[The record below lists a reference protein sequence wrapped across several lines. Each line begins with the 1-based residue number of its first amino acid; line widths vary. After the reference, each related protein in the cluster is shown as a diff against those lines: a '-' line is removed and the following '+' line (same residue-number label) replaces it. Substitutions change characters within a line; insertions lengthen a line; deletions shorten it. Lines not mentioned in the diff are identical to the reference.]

1 MARPNYETI
10 RDKTPFRWRVN
21 STYHA
26 FFALVDVP
34 LRQVNLHSE
43 AMIGLVRRGRPLF
56 RHQWGDRVSIPSLS
70 TPAISYGHIN
80 GLGADLIFP
89 EEGEVSFTKIC
100 GSLQEGIDLLQKTV
114 DFASAGMVPFYLDYR
129 KKLQEAFPEESIG
142 FSFSV
147 QGPMITAYYL
157 RGEGIFYDVYDD
169 PERFGQFLDLCVDSI
184 LQYRYFLADLN
195 GQPRIN
201 PNGTLLYDDVASMFA
216 PEMWPEFVLPTS
228 SVTSKA

>member
-21 STYHA
+21 STYYA

-114 DFASAGMVPFYLDYR
+114 DFASAGMVPFYLEYR
-129 KKLQEAFPEESIG
+129 KKIRKLFQKNQSALAS
-142 FSFSV
+142 
-147 QGPMITAYYL
+147 
-157 RGEGIFYDVYDD
+157 
-169 PERFGQFLDLCVDSI
+169 
-184 LQYRYFLADLN
+184 RYK
-195 GQPRIN
+195 GR
-201 PNGTLLYDDVASMFA
+201 
-216 PEMWPEFVLPTS
+216 
-228 SVTSKA
+228 